1 MKENERKTRKLTCI
15 ITGRSLLATRDYYDR
30 KVTKIG
36 SEEKLQKTYAC
47 KEAKD
52 LLIKGYTIDKI
63 RDVLNI
69 NTDNVSEVS
78 QDVINEILNQSS
90 KTFVRR
96 INTTIPITN
105 NMVNPKTDPDVK
117 EFIQNILK
125 DS

>member
-1 MKENERKTRKLTCI
+1 LKENERKTRKLTCI